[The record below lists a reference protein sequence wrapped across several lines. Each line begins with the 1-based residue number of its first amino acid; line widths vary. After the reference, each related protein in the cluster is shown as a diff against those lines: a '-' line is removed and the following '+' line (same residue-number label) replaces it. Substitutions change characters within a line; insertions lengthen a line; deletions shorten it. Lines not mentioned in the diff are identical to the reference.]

1 MIEIAQ
7 EPRIENDIQKTLQT
21 LKDEV
26 IKSKNASSEVHE
38 SIEKPRIIERAT
50 WDDKWSQ
57 IKEQYLKQKL
67 WETFTVEI
75 NGKTYTKTADILP
88 YFDANLTYENLKD
101 AYKRIIVHH
110 SDTAAQGTAEEQAK
124 VIRDL
129 EIWDRGFNDIS
140 YHFIIASDGTILEWR
155 PLGRVWAHAGET
167 KEANDA
173 ATKALPGGT
182 PDIAK
187 ATGDEYKKKLLSYV
201 DAMKKDPDYGSV
213 GICLVGNFESNSWP
227 TTEQQAALTKL
238 LNRLKW
244 SYDIP
249 SDNIIFHKE
258 VKTKVV
264 EASGLTLISPVTV
277 CPWKSFTEAEFKT
290 IKTTLDKDSD
300 QAKKKSILLN

>member
-7 EPRIENDIQKTLQT
+7 EPKIENDIEKVLHK
-21 LKDEV
+21 LRDSIV
-26 IKSKNASSEVHE
+26 DGKNIASEVQE
-38 SIEKPRIIERAT
+38 SVEKPTIIERAT

-57 IKEQYLKQKL
+57 IKEQYLKKKL

-110 SDTAAQGTAEEQAK
+110 SDTKAQGTAEEQAK
-124 VIRDL
+124 VIRNL
-129 EIWDRGFNDIS
+129 EIWDRGFNDVS

-201 DAMKKDPDYGSV
+201 AAMKKDPDYGSV
-213 GICLVGNFESNSWP
+213 GICLVGNFESNS
-227 TTEQQAALTKL
+227 
-238 LNRLKW
+238 
-244 SYDIP
+244 
-249 SDNIIFHKE
+249 
-258 VKTKVV
+258 
-264 EASGLTLISPVTV
+264 
-277 CPWKSFTEAEFKT
+277 
-290 IKTTLDKDSD
+290 
-300 QAKKKSILLN
+300 